1 MRKLSLLLLT
11 FSLMSSCA
19 ETANATICTIKHPPG
34 HPELNCRSSCVKHN
48 FDKLNGWPKGRPGWV
63 VDHICALA
71 NGGLDIA
78 GIEGMSGN
86 MQYQT
91 PTASYLKDKIE
102 NTPKGKALFCT
113 PENSL
118 PKRTVFNCK

>member
-1 MRKLSLLLLT
+1 MKKLSFLLLT
-11 FSLMSSCA
+11 FSLLSSCA
-19 ETANATICTIKHPPG
+19 ETANATICTIKHPLNQ
-34 HPELNCRSSCVKHN
+34 PELNCRSSCVKHN

-63 VDHICALA
+63 VDHVCALA
-71 NGGLDIA
+71 NGGLDIT
-78 GIEGMSGN
+78 GN

-102 NTPKGKALFCT
+102 NTPQGKVLFCT

-118 PKRTVFNCK
+118 PTRTVFNCN